1 MPRPPEFKD
10 LTDPAALADPY
21 PVLARLREASPFA
34 ESDGAFVV
42 AGRHAD
48 VSAVLR
54 DPDASSERGTSLI
67 ATQSARPLKLPS
79 FVTLD
84 APDHTR
90 LRRLVSKAFTARTVA
105 RLEPRI
111 RAVTDELLDAAAATG
126 QLEVVSQLAY
136 PLPVRIICEL
146 LGVPADDYQRF
157 AGWSGALA
165 HSLQPQFG
173 LTEEEAE
180 ASARSARAAAAE
192 FAAYFRELIAVR
204 RARLATDLLSDMIT
218 AESDGDKLTENELVG
233 TCILLLVAGHETTA
247 GLIANAILALLR
259 HPGQLALLGAD
270 PGLAAGAVE
279 ETLRYDAPVL
289 MIPRTARNGMRVG
302 NLVTRDS
309 AFVALLPAAT
319 GRDPDVFPNPD
330 IFDIRRGAANHLA
343 FGAGPHSC
351 LGAPLARLEARIAI
365 EAFAARV
372 TAPELDVGAL
382 RYRPNL
388 NLRSPDR
395 LVLTFAGIT
404 SARGA
409 ETADDHARAD
419 RDRLKVTF
427 DTVADRYHQAR
438 PAYPEQLYDA
448 LISLA
453 GLRPGARLLEVGCG
467 TGKATLPLAE
477 RGFAITCLEPGAHLA
492 QAARRNLA
500 AFDDVHVVEQAFE
513 RWEPPAGERFDLVY
527 AATAWHWIDPA
538 LGYQLAWRW
547 LRPGGHL
554 SVWGAVPVF
563 PGDGD
568 PFFRGLQEVYEEIG
582 AAGQADAWRFA
593 PGELPDIRSAI
604 EGSGFFGGTVVR
616 QFDWEISYTAEEYI
630 ALLDTFSSHIDM
642 ADAQRHR
649 LYGEIRRRL
658 AARPG
663 GQARRRWG
671 AALGVA
677 RRADTHPAS

>member
-1 MPRPPEFKD
+1 MTSSPAFKD
-10 LTDPAALADPY
+10 LADPSALADPY
-21 PVLARLREASPFA
+21 PLLARLRDASPFT

-54 DPDASSERGTSLI
+54 DSSASSARGTSLI
-67 ATQSARPLKLPS
+67 ASQSARPLELPS

-111 RAVTDELLDAAAATG
+111 RAVTDELLDAAAASG

-136 PLPVRIICEL
+136 PLPVRIISEL
-146 LGVPADDYQRF
+146 LGVPVDDYQRF
-157 AGWSGALA
+157 AGWSGRLA
-165 HSLQPQFG
+165 DSLQPQFG
-173 LTEEEAE
+173 LTAEEAE
-180 ASARSARAAAAE
+180 ASAQSARAAAAE

-204 RARLATDLLSDMIT
+204 RERPAADLLSAMIA
-218 AESDGDKLTENELVG
+218 AESEGDKLTERELVG
-233 TCILLLVAGHETTA
+233 TCILLLVAGHETTV

-259 HPGQLALLGAD
+259 HPGQLALLSAD

-302 NLVTRDS
+302 NVITREG
-309 AFVALLPAAT
+309 AFVALLLGAA
-319 GRDPDVFPNPD
+319 GRDPDVFPDPD
-330 IFDIRRGAANHLA
+330 TFDIRRGAANHLA
-343 FGAGPHSC
+343 FGAGPHFC

-365 EAFAARV
+365 EAFATRV
-372 TAPELDVGAL
+372 AAPELDVGAL
-382 RYRPNL
+382 RYKPNL

-395 LVLTFAGIT
+395 LLLTFARIT
-404 SARGA
+404 SAPGA
-409 ETADDHARAD
+409 EPVGGHERAD

-438 PAYPEQLYDA
+438 PSYPDQLYDA

-477 RGFAITCLEPGAHLA
+477 RGFAITCLEPGTQLA
-492 QAARRNLA
+492 QAARGNLA
-500 AFDDVHVVEQAFE
+500 AFDDVRVVEQAFE
-513 RWEPPAGERFDLVY
+513 RWEPPEDERFDLVY
-527 AATAWHWIDPA
+527 AATSWHWIDPA

-554 SVWGAVPVF
+554 SVWGAGPVF
-563 PGDGD
+563 PADGD

-582 AAGQADAWRFA
+582 AASQVAAWRFA
-593 PGELPDIRSAI
+593 PGALPDIRSAI
-604 EGSGFFGGTVVR
+604 DGSGFFAGTVVR
-616 QFDWEISYTAEEYI
+616 QFDWEISYTAEEYV
-630 ALLDTFSSHIDM
+630 ALLNTFSSHIDM
-642 ADAQRHR
+642 AEWQRDR

-671 AALGVA
+671 AVLQVA
-677 RRADTHPAS
+677 RRADTYPAS